1 MRPPALLA
9 ILPGR
14 DEERVAPVVF
24 PAMYGAGTR
33 AAAAYNSEVNLSKVL
48 RGLARVTKT
57 FQLEVGPVRAQGV
70 PAVLVA
76 VTGVVLAAG
85 VAKALNQTSD
95 RLPETIRE
103 ARALAQTFRPEQT
116 QLRS

>member
-1 MRPPALLA
+1 MLALLR
-9 ILPGR
+9 GR
-14 DEERVAPVVF
+14 DEERVAAMVLA
-24 PAMYGAGTR
+24 AMYGAGKV
-33 AAAAYNSEVNLSKVL
+33 AAAAYNSWVNLSKVFKS
-48 RGLARVTKT
+48 LARVTKT

-85 VAKALNQTSD
+85 VVKALNQTSD

-103 ARALAQTFRPEQT
+103 ARALAQTFRPEHT
-116 QLRS
+116 QLPS